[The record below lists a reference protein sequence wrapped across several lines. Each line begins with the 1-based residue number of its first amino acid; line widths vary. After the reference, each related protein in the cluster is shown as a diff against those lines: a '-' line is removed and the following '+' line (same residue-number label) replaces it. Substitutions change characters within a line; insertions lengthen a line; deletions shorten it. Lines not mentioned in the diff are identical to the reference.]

1 MALLQLFNLLRF
13 LPLPVLRA
21 FGAGLGYLVYALMA
35 SRRRTVRVN
44 LQLCFLDWSAAKRE
58 AHVREVFVNFMQTWL
73 DRFWLWHSPKATL
86 GKRLRIVAIGDQSGC
101 GLAGSTLSSDEPVVI
116 FAPHFVGLDA
126 GWTAL
131 NTLTDKRFATI
142 YSKQKNA
149 SMDAWVRAGRERS
162 ANGQKPLLIEHL
174 SSVRAAVQSMR
185 RGEPLYLLPDM
196 NYEPDDS
203 FFLPFFGN
211 TAATLPILPRYA
223 KLGRAKVV
231 PVITRMTKSGYDIE
245 IHPAWENYPSGVSDA
260 HLEADSLRM
269 NRELEQ
275 WVRAMPSQ
283 YYWVHRR
290 FKDQPRDANGI
301 SGPNPYDDPKGYKL
315 AEIAATKSKLAQNR
329 QSAV

>member
-1 MALLQLFNLLRF
+1 MIRLFKLLRF

-21 FGAGLGYLVYALMA
+21 LGAGLGLVLYALMA
-35 SRRRTVRVN
+35 SRRHTVRVN
-44 LQLCFLDWSAAKRE
+44 LECCFPDWTALERE
-58 AHVREVFVNFMQTWL
+58 KNVREVFMYFMRSWL
-73 DRFWLWHSPKATL
+73 DRFWLWHSPQATL
-86 GKRLRIVAIGDQSGC
+86 DMRLQIVALGDQSGS
-101 GLAGSTLSSDEPVVI
+101 GLAASALSGDDPIVI

-142 YSKQKNA
+142 YSKQKNP
-149 SMDAWVRAGRERS
+149 SMDAWVRAGRARS
-162 ANGQKPLLIEHL
+162 SNAQKPLLIEHL

-231 PVITRMTKSGYDIE
+231 PVITRMTKSGYE
-245 IHPAWENYPSGVSDA
+245 TSIHPAWTHYPSGDTDA
-260 HLEADSLRM
+260 DLEADSLRM
-269 NRELEQ
+269 NQELEQ
-275 WVRAMPSQ
+275 WVRAMPTQ

-290 FKDQPRDANGI
+290 FKDQPRDTNGI
-301 SGPNPYDDPKGYKL
+301 SGPNPYDDPDGYRL
-315 AEIAATKSKLAQNR
+315 AESRLP
-329 QSAV
+329 QSP